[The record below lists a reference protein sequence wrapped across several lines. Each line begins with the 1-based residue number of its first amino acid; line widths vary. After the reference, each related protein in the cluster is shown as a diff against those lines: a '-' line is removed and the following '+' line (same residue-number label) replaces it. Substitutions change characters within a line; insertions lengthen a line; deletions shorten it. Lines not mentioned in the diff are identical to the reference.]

1 MCLNVGVTTTG
12 DAVGATTGVVAV
24 NVGAEVA
31 CVIGVNVGAGDGA
44 ADVGAAG
51 GAGLDRSAGV
61 DDAFDRCG
69 AEIAS
74 TVTADTA
81 GSEDICVEISCFNGF
96 VSPVELAIEV
106 MRASTASTC
115 ATSEGGM
122 LMVYMVLTFTTAN
135 RRCIELLTSTLSR
148 LRATSSMICTFTI
161 EGSTSNARAP
171 AVCMASM
178 KATSATRSTTVA

>member
-1 MCLNVGVTTTG
+1 V
-12 DAVGATTGVVAV
+12 TTGVVAV
-24 NVGAEVA
+24 NVG
-31 CVIGVNVGAGDGA
+31 

-61 DDAFDRCG
+61 DDACDKFG
-69 AEIAS
+69 VEIAW

-96 VSPVELAIEV
+96 VSLVELAIEV
-106 MRASTASTC
+106 IRASTASTC

-122 LMVYMVLTFTTAN
+122 LMVYMALTFTAAN
-135 RRCIELLTSTLSR
+135 RRCIKLLTSMLSR
-148 LRATSSMICTFTI
+148 LRATSSVICTLTI

-178 KATSATRSTTVA
+178 KATSATRSATVT